1 MHKLKLLF
9 ILSLL
14 ITTPLLSADS
24 YKRILSLDICSDWM
38 LARYAERKQV
48 IAMSPLLYNYPI
60 EEEHKGWPTHNGSLE
75 KILQLKPDLVI
86 SSEFN
91 ASLLRARLIELGV
104 RVESTPLPR
113 SLKTLEQY
121 MQQFVSLLGSNIAL
135 PTHDTNFLVAKD
147 APRLLLLN
155 ANANAT
161 GHGTLENEILQQAG
175 WKNYIERS
183 GYGKV
188 DLEQLVQDP
197 PDAILWSAPASPA
210 MANALFEHPAL
221 KKAMLNKPVLV
232 LDDGRWQCAGPWTWQ
247 QIETLSSL
255 REKWFKK

>member
-1 MHKLKLLF
+1 M
-9 ILSLL
+9 
-14 ITTPLLSADS
+14 TTPLLSADS
-24 YKRILSLDICSDWM
+24 FKRIISLDICSDWM

-60 EEEHKGWPTHNGSLE
+60 EEEHKDWPTHNGSLE
-75 KILQLKPDLVI
+75 KILHLKPDLVI
-86 SSEFN
+86 SGEFN

-104 RVESTPLPR
+104 RVEAMPLPD
-113 SLKTLEQY
+113 SLETLEQY
-121 MQQFVSLLGSNIAL
+121 MQQFVSLLGDNVTLPAL
-135 PTHDTNFLVAKD
+135 DKTLLVAKD

-161 GHGTLENEILQQAG
+161 GHGTLENELLQHAG
-175 WKNYIERS
+175 WQNYIKRP

-210 MANALFEHPAL
+210 LANALFEHAAL
-221 KKAMLNKPVLV
+221 KKAMLGKPILI

-247 QIETLSSL
+247 HIATLRNL
-255 REKWFKK
+255 REKWFTK